1 MVAILNQVWKFLVDW
16 AEVVERSQMERAQRV
31 MKTRSWIE

>member
-1 MVAILNQVWKFLVDW
+1 MAILNQVWKFLVDW
-16 AEVVERSQMERAQRV
+16 AEVIERTQMERTRQA